1 MNRTEQILELLYQV
15 PRPPEESVPLG
26 VTDEELAQFEERT
39 GLVVPAMLR
48 SWLSLTN
55 GPCVGPGGFYGI
67 HPLRS
72 HLDIEGYLSQF
83 PDWKKREWIPVA
95 GDGCGNHYIIPT
107 QNEFGLGNP
116 VVFVDV
122 GRAVESPS
130 YVVASDID
138 HFVLGTLRKEMDDT
152 GWPFNRERT
161 LAFDHRISDFHAVP
175 FPWKE
180 TDA

>member
-95 GDGCGNHYIIPT
+95 GDGCGNH
-107 QNEFGLGNP
+107 
-116 VVFVDV
+116 
-122 GRAVESPS
+122 
-130 YVVASDID
+130 
-138 HFVLGTLRKEMDDT
+138 
-152 GWPFNRERT
+152 
-161 LAFDHRISDFHAVP
+161 
-175 FPWKE
+175 
-180 TDA
+180 